1 MRINKQDIINA
12 INASAKELQQGI
24 DMQCCLMTSIL
35 EGQMDVPS
43 LAPFL
48 DLFPK
53 SSRELKL
60 EKAIQEA
67 IDVIENSRK
76 AFKSKQ
82 LEILRKKLTQVL
94 FEAETSPNVA
104 QK

>member
-1 MRINKQDIINA
+1 MRIDKQDIINA
-12 INASAKELQQGI
+12 ITASAKELQQGI
-24 DMQCCLMTSIL
+24 DTHCCLMTSIL
-35 EGQMDVPS
+35 EGKMDAHS
-43 LAPFL
+43 LEPLL

-67 IDVIENSRK
+67 IDTIENSRK

-94 FEAETSPNVA
+94 IETD
-104 QK
+104 